1 MKPLVFILP
10 VASIALL
17 GGVML
22 LSQSL
27 SQPGPS
33 PRPAPVE
40 TMLLD

>member
-1 MKPLVFILP
+1 MNPLVLILP

-17 GGVML
+17 GGAML

-27 SQPGPS
+27 SQPDPA

-40 TMLLD
+40 TMFLD